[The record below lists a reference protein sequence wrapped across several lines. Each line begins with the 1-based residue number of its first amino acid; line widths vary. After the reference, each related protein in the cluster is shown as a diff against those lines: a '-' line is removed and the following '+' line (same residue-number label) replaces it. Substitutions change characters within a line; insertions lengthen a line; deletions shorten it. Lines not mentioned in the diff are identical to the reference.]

1 MLYNKTCINIFKPK
15 EFEDFNISESDLKIL
30 KIFIENNNLNFI
42 INGDT
47 STGKTSLINVI
58 INKYYNL
65 DNYTEKDK
73 KNIMDNNILT
83 INILKDQGIQYY
95 RNDVKNF
102 CNSCSIIKDKKKILV
117 IDSIDNI
124 NEQNQY
130 VFKNYIEKY
139 SNVNYIISC
148 NDINKIYESLLH
160 KLEIIKIKPTTYDF
174 LYNLFL
180 KINKNM
186 KINLQKNEYEYLI
199 HISENSIPCLI
210 NNMEKINLLN
220 IKNKENKME
229 IIKNCS
235 SIILENNFKIYINL
249 CINNK
254 VKEAY
259 ECIKDIYDDKYSV
272 IDILDNLIS
281 YIKVSHHLDK
291 ETKYKLLQI
300 LIKHID
306 IFYNHNED
314 SIELLFITKNII
326 DIFKKSDI

>member
-30 KIFIENNNLNFI
+30 KIFIENNKFNFI
-42 INGDT
+42 INGNT
-47 STGKTSLINVI
+47 STGKTSLIDVI

-65 DNYTEKDK
+65 DDYTEKDK
-73 KNIMDNNILT
+73 KNIIDNNILT

-124 NEQNQY
+124 NEHNQY

-160 KLEIIKIKPTTYDF
+160 KLEIIKLKPTNYDF
-174 LYNLFL
+174 LYKLFL
-180 KINKNM
+180 KINENM
-186 KINLQKNEYEYLI
+186 KINLNKHEYEYLI

-220 IKNKENKME
+220 IKNEENKME
-229 IIKNCS
+229 IIKSCS

-259 ECIKDIYDDKYSV
+259 EYIKDIYNDKYSV
-272 IDILDNLIS
+272 IDILDNLIN
-281 YIKVSHHLDK
+281 YIKSSDYLDK
-291 ETKYKLLQI
+291 EIKYKLLQM
-300 LIKHID
+300 LIKYID

-326 DIFKKSDI
+326 EIFVK

>member
-1 MLYNKTCINIFKPK
+1 MYYNKTCINIYKPTK
-15 EFEDFNISESDLKIL
+15 FEDFNISESNLKIL
-30 KIFIENNNLNFI
+30 EIFIENNKLNFI

-65 DNYTEKDK
+65 NDCTEKEK
-73 KNIMDNNILT
+73 KNIIDNNILT

-139 SNVNYIISC
+139 NNVNYIISC

-160 KLEIIKIKPTTYDF
+160 KLEIIKLKPTNYDF
-174 LYNLFL
+174 MYKLFL
-180 KINKNM
+180 KINKDM
-186 KINLQKNEYEYLI
+186 KINLDEKELEYLI
-199 HISENSIPCLI
+199 NISDNSIPCLI

-220 IKNKENKME
+220 IKNTENKME

-235 SIILENNFKIYINL
+235 SIILENNFKNYINL

-259 ECIKDIYDDKYSV
+259 ECIKDIYNDKYSV

-281 YIKVSHHLDK
+281 YIKLCDNLDK

-300 LIKHID
+300 LIKYID

-326 DIFKKSDI
+326 DIF

>member
-1 MLYNKTCINIFKPK
+1 MLYNKTCINIFKPN

-58 INKYYNL
+58 IYKYYHL

-73 KNIMDNNILT
+73 KNILDNNILT

-160 KLEIIKIKPTTYDF
+160 KLEIIKLKPTNYDF

-186 KINLQKNEYEYLI
+186 KIDLHKNEYEYLI
-199 HISENSIPCLI
+199 RISENSIPCLI

-235 SIILENNFKIYINL
+235 SIILENNFKIYISL

-254 VKEAY
+254 VKDAY

-281 YIKVSHHLDK
+281 YIKSSDNLDK
-291 ETKYKLLQI
+291 ESKYKLLQI

-326 DIFKKSDI
+326 DIFTPLEI

>member
-1 MLYNKTCINIFKPK
+1 MYNNKTCINIYKPTK
-15 EFEDFNISESDLKIL
+15 LEDFNISESDLKIL
-30 KIFIENNNLNFI
+30 EIFIENNKLNFL

-47 STGKTSLINVI
+47 STGKTSMINVI

-65 DNYTEKDK
+65 DNYIEKDK
-73 KNIMDNNILT
+73 KNIIDNNILT

-102 CNSCSIIKDKKKILV
+102 CNSCSIIKDKKKILI

-139 SNVNYIISC
+139 NNVNYIISC

-160 KLEIIKIKPTTYDF
+160 KLEIIKIKPTNYDF
-174 LYNLFL
+174 LYKLYC
-180 KINKNM
+180 KINENM
-186 KINLQKNEYEYLI
+186 QINFNKNEYEYLI

-210 NNMEKINLLN
+210 NNIEKINLLN

-229 IIKNCS
+229 ILKNCS
-235 SIILENNFKIYINL
+235 SIILENNFKIYIDM

-259 ECIKDIYDDKYSV
+259 EYIKDIYNDKYSV
-272 IDILDNLIS
+272 IDILDNLTS
-281 YIKVSHHLDK
+281 YIKLSDSLDK
-291 ETKYKLLQI
+291 EIKYKLLQM
-300 LIKHID
+300 LIKYID

-326 DIFKKSDI
+326 DIFENK

>member
-1 MLYNKTCINIFKPK
+1 MYYNKTCITIYKPTK
-15 EFEDFNISESDLKIL
+15 FEDFNISDSNLKIL
-30 KIFIENNNLNFI
+30 KIFIENNKLNFI

-73 KNIMDNNILT
+73 KNIIDNNILT

-102 CNSCSIIKDKKKILV
+102 CNSCSIIKDKKKILI

-160 KLEIIKIKPTTYDF
+160 KLEIIKLKPTNYDF
-174 LYNLFL
+174 LYKLYF
-180 KINKNM
+180 KINENM
-186 KINLQKNEYEYLI
+186 KINLNKSEYDYLI

-220 IKNKENKME
+220 IKNVENKME
-229 IIKNCS
+229 ILKNCS
-235 SIILENNFKIYINL
+235 SIISENNFKIYINL
-249 CINNK
+249 CTNNK

-259 ECIKDIYDDKYSV
+259 ECIKDIYNDKYSV
-272 IDILDNLIS
+272 IDILDNLIT
-281 YIKVSHHLDK
+281 YIKLSYDLDK
-291 ETKYKLLQI
+291 EIKYKLLQI

-326 DIFKKSDI
+326 DILNNKQ

>member
-1 MLYNKTCINIFKPK
+1 MYYNKTCINIYKPTK
-15 EFEDFNISESDLKIL
+15 FEDFNISESNLKIL
-30 KIFIENNNLNFI
+30 EIFIKNNKLNFI

-65 DNYTEKDK
+65 DDYTEKEK
-73 KNIMDNNILT
+73 KNIIDNNILT

-139 SNVNYIISC
+139 NNVNYIISC

-160 KLEIIKIKPTTYDF
+160 KLEIIKLKPTNYDF
-174 LYNLFL
+174 MYKLFL
-180 KINKNM
+180 KINKDM
-186 KINLQKNEYEYLI
+186 KINLDEKELEYLI
-199 HISENSIPCLI
+199 NISDNSIPCLI

-220 IKNKENKME
+220 IKNTENKME

-235 SIILENNFKIYINL
+235 SIILENNFKNYINL

-259 ECIKDIYDDKYSV
+259 ECIKDIYNDKYSV

-281 YIKVSHHLDK
+281 YIKLCDNLDK

-300 LIKHID
+300 LIKYID

-326 DIFKKSDI
+326 DIF

>member
-210 NNMEKINLLN
+210 NNMEKIN
-220 IKNKENKME
+220 
-229 IIKNCS
+229 
-235 SIILENNFKIYINL
+235 
-249 CINNK
+249 
-254 VKEAY
+254 
-259 ECIKDIYDDKYSV
+259 
-272 IDILDNLIS
+272 
-281 YIKVSHHLDK
+281 
-291 ETKYKLLQI
+291 
-300 LIKHID
+300 
-306 IFYNHNED
+306 
-314 SIELLFITKNII
+314 
-326 DIFKKSDI
+326 

>member
-1 MLYNKTCINIFKPK
+1 MVTL
-15 EFEDFNISESDLKIL
+15 
-30 KIFIENNNLNFI
+30 
-42 INGDT
+42 
-47 STGKTSLINVI
+47 
-58 INKYYNL
+58 
-65 DNYTEKDK
+65 
-73 KNIMDNNILT
+73 LT

>member
-1 MLYNKTCINIFKPK
+1 MHYNKTCITIYKPNK
-15 EFEDFNISESDLKIL
+15 FEDFNISDLNLKIL
-30 KIFIENNNLNFI
+30 KIFIENNKLNFI

-73 KNIMDNNILT
+73 KNIIDNNILT

-102 CNSCSIIKDKKKILV
+102 CNSCSIIKDKKKILI

-160 KLEIIKIKPTTYDF
+160 KLEIIKLKPTNYDF
-174 LYNLFL
+174 LYKLYS
-180 KINKNM
+180 KINENM
-186 KINLQKNEYEYLI
+186 KINLNKSEYDYLI
-199 HISENSIPCLI
+199 HISDNSIPCLI

-220 IKNKENKME
+220 IKNVENKME
-229 IIKNCS
+229 ILKNCT
-235 SIILENNFKIYINL
+235 SIISENNFKIYINL
-249 CINNK
+249 CTNNK

-259 ECIKDIYDDKYSV
+259 ECIKDIYNDKYSV
-272 IDILDNLIS
+272 IDILDNLIT
-281 YIKVSHHLDK
+281 YIKLSYDLDK
-291 ETKYKLLQI
+291 EIKYKLLQN

-326 DIFKKSDI
+326 DILNNK

>member
-1 MLYNKTCINIFKPK
+1 MYNNKTCINIYKPTK
-15 EFEDFNISESDLKIL
+15 LEDFNISESDLKIL
-30 KIFIENNNLNFI
+30 EIFIENNKLNFL

-47 STGKTSLINVI
+47 STGKTSMINVI

-73 KNIMDNNILT
+73 KNIIDNNILT

-102 CNSCSIIKDKKKILV
+102 CNSCSIIKDKKKILI

-139 SNVNYIISC
+139 NNVNYIISC

-160 KLEIIKIKPTTYDF
+160 KLEIIKIKPTNYDF
-174 LYNLFL
+174 LYKLYC
-180 KINKNM
+180 KINENM
-186 KINLQKNEYEYLI
+186 QINFNKNEYEYLI

-210 NNMEKINLLN
+210 NNIEKINLLN

-229 IIKNCS
+229 ILKNCS
-235 SIILENNFKIYINL
+235 SIILENNFKIYIDL

-259 ECIKDIYDDKYSV
+259 EYIKDIYNDKYSV
-272 IDILDNLIS
+272 IDILDNLTS
-281 YIKVSHHLDK
+281 YIKLSDSLDK
-291 ETKYKLLQI
+291 EIKYKLLQM
-300 LIKHID
+300 LIKYID

-326 DIFKKSDI
+326 DIFKNK